1 MLRIHFSAT
10 DLARLQIRDTPHP
23 LWEALL
29 SLHVLQSDGGRHFA
43 DWRQDAARRIY
54 GAEPLLELAWPWGYS
69 PDFLTPDL
77 PGSGIEEAVAALLHT
92 PGERIAADL
101 RELGAIRRLGAANL
115 AVADGDARALR
126 WLGTAVRAYH
136 HSALGPIWPAVLR
149 LVAEDA
155 EMRRRILEA
164 DGVDRLLATLH
175 PAAVWRRPVLEIE
188 YPVDQNLR
196 LGGRGLELIPSYFC
210 EDVPI
215 TLKDPALPPVLV
227 YPATRPGP
235 VADSSLAAMV
245 GNTRAAVLGAVA
257 AGRTTTELAHE
268 LGVSAANISH
278 HVGVLRKAGML
289 STQRH
294 GANGFHRLT
303 LLGAAVLGRRL

>member
-10 DLARLQIRDTPHP
+10 DTARVQIRETPHP

-29 SLHVLQSDGGRHFA
+29 SLHVLQSTSGSHFD
-43 DWRQDAARRIY
+43 DWRRNAARRMY

-77 PGSGIEEAVAALLHT
+77 PGAGIEDAVAMLLYT
-92 PGERIAADL
+92 PRDRIAADL
-101 RELGAIRRLGAANL
+101 CELGAVRRLSPTNL
-115 AVADGDARALR
+115 AVADGDERALR

-136 HSALGPIWPAVLR
+136 HSALGPVWPAMVR

-155 EMRRRILEA
+155 EARRRILDV
-164 DGVDRLLATLH
+164 DGVDRMLATLH
-175 PAAVWRRPVLEIE
+175 PAAVWRRPVLEID
-188 YPVDQNLR
+188 YPVDQDLR

-210 EDVPI
+210 QNVPI
-215 TLKDPALPPVLV
+215 TLRDPGLPPVLV
-227 YPATRPGP
+227 YPASRAAP
-235 VADSSLAAMV
+235 VADASLAALV
-245 GNTRAAVLGAVA
+245 GNTRAALLGAVA

-268 LGVSAANISH
+268 LGVSAANVSH

-303 LLGAAVLGRRL
+303 LLGAAVVGRCL